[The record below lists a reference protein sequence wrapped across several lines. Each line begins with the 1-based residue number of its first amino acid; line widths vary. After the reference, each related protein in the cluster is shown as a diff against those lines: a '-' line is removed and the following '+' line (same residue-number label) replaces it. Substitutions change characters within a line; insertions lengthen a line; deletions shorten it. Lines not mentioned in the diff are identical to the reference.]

1 LVDCGESSTHER
13 LHDASKPMCKGQAL
27 TFYSDAFPLGLVDGT
42 PRNPVAFGMSDC
54 SGTPSPPGC
63 ALTLLLLDAAR
74 AVEAR
79 AEGAL
84 AEVGLSLAKLGAL
97 RHLVLTAEPLTL
109 SHLAERHCCGKSNVT
124 QLVDRLEADGFVARV
139 ADLDD
144 RRTIR
149 AAVTESGRAAYERA
163 NVLLAELE
171 RALDTRLGAAPRA
184 ELARQ
189 LRTLREE

>member
-1 LVDCGESSTHER
+1 
-13 LHDASKPMCKGQAL
+13 
-27 TFYSDAFPLGLVDGT
+27 
-42 PRNPVAFGMSDC
+42 MSDC
-54 SGTPSPPGC
+54 SGNASTPGC

-74 AVEAR
+74 AVETR

-97 RHLVLTAEPLTL
+97 RHLVLAAEPLSL

-124 QLVDRLEADGFVARV
+124 QLVDRLEADGFVARM
-139 ADLDD
+139 ADPDD

-149 AAVTESGRAAYERA
+149 AAVTENGRAAYDRA
-163 NVLLAELE
+163 TVILAELE
-171 RALDTRLGAAPRA
+171 RTLDARLGAAPRA

-189 LRTLREE
+189 LRTLREG

>member
-1 LVDCGESSTHER
+1 
-13 LHDASKPMCKGQAL
+13 
-27 TFYSDAFPLGLVDGT
+27 
-42 PRNPVAFGMSDC
+42 MSDC
-54 SGTPSPPGC
+54 RGTTSPGC

-97 RHLVLTAEPLTL
+97 RHLVLAAEPLTL
-109 SHLAERHCCGKSNVT
+109 TQLAERHCCGKSNVT
-124 QLVDRLEADGFVARV
+124 QLVDRLETDGFVSRV
-139 ADLDD
+139 ADPDD

-149 AAVTESGRAAYERA
+149 ATVTSTGHAAYERA
-163 NVLLAELE
+163 SVLLAEHE
-171 RALDTRLGAAPRA
+171 RSLDARLGAAPRA

-189 LRTLREE
+189 LRALREG

>member
-1 LVDCGESSTHER
+1 M
-13 LHDASKPMCKGQAL
+13 P
-27 TFYSDAFPLGLVDGT
+27 
-42 PRNPVAFGMSDC
+42 DC
-54 SGTPSPPGC
+54 SGTPSTPGC
-63 ALTLLLLDAAR
+63 SLTLLLLDAAR

-97 RHLVLTAEPLTL
+97 RHLVLAAQPLTL

-139 ADLDD
+139 ADPDD

-149 AAVTESGRAAYERA
+149 AAVTDSGRAAYARA
-163 NVLLAELE
+163 NGLLAELE
-171 RALDTRLGAAPRA
+171 HTIDTRLGAAPRA

-189 LRTLREE
+189 LRTLREG

>member
-1 LVDCGESSTHER
+1 
-13 LHDASKPMCKGQAL
+13 
-27 TFYSDAFPLGLVDGT
+27 
-42 PRNPVAFGMSDC
+42 MSDGRGA
-54 SGTPSPPGC
+54 STTPGC

-84 AEVGLSLAKLGAL
+84 SEVGLSLAKLGAL
-97 RHLVLTAEPLTL
+97 RHLILAAEPLSL

-124 QLVDRLEADGFVARV
+124 QLIDRLEADGFVCRV
-139 ADLDD
+139 PDPDD

-149 AAVTESGRAAYERA
+149 AAVTPSGRSAYERA
-163 NVLLAELE
+163 NVLLAEHE
-171 RALDTRLGAAPRA
+171 RALDARLGVAPRA

-189 LRTLREE
+189 LLTLREG